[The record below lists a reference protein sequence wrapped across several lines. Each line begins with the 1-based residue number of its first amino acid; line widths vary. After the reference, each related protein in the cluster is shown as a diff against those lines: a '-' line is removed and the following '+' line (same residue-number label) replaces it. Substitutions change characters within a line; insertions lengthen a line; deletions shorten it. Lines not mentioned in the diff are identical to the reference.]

1 MRLKNVTKILAVA
14 ALAAAAPVTHAQG
27 WPSGYGGVMLQGF
40 YWDSYSD
47 TNWAT
52 LAAQASDMAGYI
64 DLLWIPNAGNCGSG
78 NQMGYSPQYW
88 FSNYSGSFGTETQLR
103 SLVSAMSAVNI
114 GIIGDVVIN
123 HRNTTNGWFGYPS
136 ETFNGNTYALTS
148 TDIVADDDGGQAA
161 YVAAQQGVTLSSN
174 NDTGD
179 GWTGIRDLDHM
190 SNNVQTCV
198 KAYLRDKLI
207 SDLGY
212 AGFRYDMVS
221 GFSASYIGVYNTY
234 AAPQF
239 SVGECWK
246 DGSTIQAW
254 IDGTKVNGTPTSAA
268 FDFQFRY
275 TIRNAINGSS
285 WSELSNQN
293 GSQGYPLISNSNNS
307 GAYKQWAVT
316 FVENHDTQYRDADN
330 TNDPITADT
339 IAANAYM
346 LAMPGTPCI
355 FLPHWKA
362 YRVELKN
369 MIAARKAAGITNTS
383 AYSVSSTNANRYM
396 TSTTGS
402 KTSLICAIG
411 SNTSSYAGPN
421 NSVEILKGY
430 HYKYFMPASAN
441 IAWVDVP
448 SGTYDEA
455 FDVKLTAV
463 SSSYTT
469 LVYTTDGSAPSA
481 SNGTQVSS
489 GSTVH
494 VDADMTLRVGL
505 LNGSNIVNGS
515 TLERSYSVQE
525 TNKITVYLKSPGWS
539 NVCFYCYNRNDG
551 VSNDSWPGVSVVANT
566 VTRGGET
573 FYYRTFESTA
583 SNLNFMVIFNNGNS
597 GNDNQTVNIGP
608 VSEDVYYE
616 ITGGGGSSKLT
627 VTDVTEQY
635 GNLPEWEFGLTGA
648 GVFGGWD
655 PADPLLFTYNS
666 DGTYT
671 LSITGAT
678 MSELKVSRLA
688 YGTTFD
694 GWTTFNDGCMGA
706 SSLAEGDNTLSTSF
720 GTGNMTFPVA
730 GDVTLTIS
738 DITSTTCN
746 LNITVDNAVEVEP
759 EFYLAGTVN
768 SWSGNNSEYKFTD
781 NGDDTYTLT
790 KTFSGEF
797 KIVDESGN
805 WWSTSSATTITD
817 STPLTLSQGGNGN
830 NMTLSEERAYT
841 LTVTVS
847 GNAKT
852 LTVTGFAS
860 SDTAAHTYVLRGAT
874 NNWSGDTDAFTYQG
888 DGVYTLTKTFSGE
901 FKVVRDGSDWMA
913 NEYYFTFNYVYDN
926 VTLNSVGGN
935 DNNMNLSGDARQY
948 TLTITGG
955 NGDSPVLTV
964 SNLPQL
970 PQAYYLIGA
979 FNEWAADVPFVESGG
994 VFSLTQ
1000 TLNGEFLVKDQYG
1013 QYMGGVTN
1021 EEVYTLHMGW
1031 RSVELAT
1038 DAQGKKNLKINDEA
1052 EYTFTIENGVL
1063 SVSGWA
1069 GGVSL
1074 AQAIAGQT
1082 GTISDELTVVKV
1094 YGGKVYATD
1103 GNDSW
1108 VRLDGVSNA
1117 GSMSPGYVIDS
1128 YQLSAAVSSPL
1139 LAPAIAV
1146 NGELSGSSSDNIPV
1160 PRDIYLSNGYKIG
1173 NDVIY
1178 PTAGEVVTIRGYFF
1192 YQGGE
1197 PALFAYSGERGTKG
1211 MHLLLD
1217 TDADMQE
1224 GKPYAV
1230 DVVISLAQAWQSA
1243 SSGAPRRVSPA
1254 DGDAYTNLR
1263 GTVVGSPAITTG
1275 VIEIAG
1281 GARVQS
1287 VKYVSL
1293 SGQMSDRPF
1302 DGVNVV
1308 VTTYSDGTVRTVKA
1322 MR

>member
-1 MRLKNVTKILAVA
+1 MKLQNVTKILVVA

-88 FSNYSGSFGTETQLR
+88 FSNYSSSFGTETQLR
-103 SLVSAMSAVNI
+103 SLVSAMRNVNI

-148 TDIVADDDGGQAA
+148 TDIVADDDSGQAA

-179 GWTGIRDLDHM
+179 GWNGIRDLDHM
-190 SNNVQTCV
+190 SSNVQTCV
-198 KAYLRDKLI
+198 KAYLKDKLLT
-207 SDLGY
+207 DLGY

-246 DGSTIQAW
+246 DGSTIQTW

-275 TIRNAINGSS
+275 TIRNAINNSS

-316 FVENHDTQYRDADN
+316 FVENHDTQYRDAQN

-362 YRVELKN
+362 YKVELKN

-383 AYSVSSTNANRYM
+383 AYSVSSTSANRYM

-402 KTSLICAIG
+402 KTRLICAIG
-411 SNTSSYAGPN
+411 SNTSSYAGPS

-469 LVYTTDGSAPSA
+469 LVYTTDGTAPSA

-505 LNGSNIVNGS
+505 LNGSSIVNGS

-539 NVCFYCYNRNDG
+539 NVCFYGFERNDG
-551 VSNDSWPGVSVVANT
+551 VSNDTWPGVSVVANT

-583 SNLNFMVIFNNGNS
+583 SNFNFKVIFNNGSS

-608 VSEDVYYE
+608 ISEDVYYE
-616 ITGGGGSSKLT
+616 ITGGGGTSKLT

-635 GNLPEWEFGLTGA
+635 SFQPEWQLGIVGTNNPN
-648 GVFGGWD
+648 GWD
-655 PADPLLFTYNS
+655 PSQPLLFTPHA

-671 LSITGAT
+671 LTISGAQAGQFKL
-678 MSELKVSRLA
+678 SHVA
-688 YGTTFD
+688 YGTAFASSSTD
-694 GWTTFNDGCMGA
+694 WSTFNAGA
-706 SSLAEGDNTLSTSF
+706 LYVANLAKGDNTLTHGES
-720 GTGNMTFPVA
+720 NMTLPVS
-730 GDVTLTIS
+730 GDVTLTAS
-738 DITSTTCN
+738 NVTATGCT
-746 LNITVDNAVEVEP
+746 LNVAVDNEVVVTHTY
-759 EFYLAGTVN
+759 YLRGECN
-768 SWSGNNSEYKFTD
+768 DWSGND
-781 NGDDTYTLT
+781 
-790 KTFSGEF
+790 
-797 KIVDESGN
+797 
-805 WWSTSSATTITD
+805 
-817 STPLTLSQGGNGN
+817 
-830 NMTLSEERAYT
+830 
-841 LTVTVS
+841 
-847 GNAKT
+847 
-852 LTVTGFAS
+852 
-860 SDTAAHTYVLRGAT
+860 
-874 NNWSGDTDAFTYQG
+874 DAFTDQG
-888 DGVYTLTKTFSGE
+888 NGVYTLTKTFSGQFKVVDENNVWWSTSSATTIANSTPVTLSEGGSGNNMTLTEQNAYTLTITESGSDKTLTVTGFPGSDTPAHTYVLRGTCNGWAGDADAFTYQGNGVYTLTKTFNGE
-901 FKVVRDGSDWMA
+901 FKVVRDGSTWMSKQW
-913 NEYYFTFNYVYDN
+913 YHTFNYVFDN
-926 VTLNSVGGN
+926 VTLTTEGN

-970 PQAYYLIGA
+970 PQAYYLIGN
-979 FNEWAADVPFVESGG
+979 FNEWAAGVPFVESGG

-1000 TLNGEFLVKDQYG
+1000 TLNGEFCVLDQYG
-1013 QYMGGVTN
+1013 QYLGGVTN

-1103 GNDSW
+1103 GDGSW
-1108 VRLDGVSNA
+1108 VRLDGVTNA
-1117 GSMSPGYVIDS
+1117 GTIAPGYVIDS

-1146 NGELSGSSSDNIPV
+1146 NGELSGSSSDNIPT

-1173 NDVIY
+1173 NDVVY

-1224 GKPYAV
+1224 GEPYAV
-1230 DVVISLAQAWQSA
+1230 DVAISLAQAWQSA
-1243 SSGAPRRVSPA
+1243 SSGAPRRRVSPA
-1254 DGDAYTNLR
+1254 DSDAYTNLR

-1302 DGVNVV
+1302 TGVNVV